1 LQTEQAHSSRA
12 YPLEKQALGSG
23 EGTPLAPQS
32 IDGQA
37 NRPPRQTQ
45 HASLAEARSP
55 LVWLNLVCLDAP
67 LVSVTWLWLF
77 ARTFHHSLPLGSW
90 IALFLTAW
98 SIYLADRLA
107 DTRSLPEDA
116 LRSLRHQF
124 CLRHRQIWIGALIVI
139 AMVDLLIIWNFLEV
153 AIFMAGSLVGA
164 LALAHLLLNYS
175 LGGAWPPLPLKEV
188 AVGSLFAA
196 GTLVPL
202 FPLFRPVTNIIV
214 LAAVIFAALCTLNCL
229 CIAFW
234 ERELDEIQGKV
245 SFATQFPTF
254 NRYLERFLFAFA
266 FAAGATAVVINEV
279 APVLASASVSS
290 FLLAI
295 LSYSGE
301 RFSRNQ
307 RTALADL
314 VLLTP
319 LLALTVMKP

>member
-1 LQTEQAHSSRA
+1 MQTEQAHSSRA
-12 YPLEKQALGSG
+12 YPLKKEALGSG
-23 EGTPLAPQS
+23 EGTLWAPQS
-32 IDGQA
+32 VDSKA
-37 NRPPRQTQ
+37 NRPPLQTQ
-45 HASLAEARSP
+45 HSSLAEARSP

-77 ARTFHHSLPLGSW
+77 ARTFHRSLPSASW

-98 SIYLADRLA
+98 LIYLADRLA

-116 LRSLRHQF
+116 PRSLRHQF
-124 CLRHRQIWIGALIVI
+124 CLRHRQIWIGGLIVI
-139 AMVDLLIIWNFLEV
+139 AIVDLLIIWNFLGI

-175 LGGAWPPLPLKEV
+175 LGGAWPPLPLKEL
-188 AVGSLFAA
+188 AVGSIFAA

-202 FPLFRPVTNIIV
+202 FPVFRPVTNIIV
-214 LAAVIFAALCTLNCL
+214 LTAAIFAALCTLNCL

-234 ERELDEIQGKV
+234 EKELDKIQRKV
-245 SFATQFPTF
+245 SFATRFPTLD
-254 NRYLERFLFAFA
+254 RHLERLLLAFA
-266 FAAGATAVVINEV
+266 FASGTTAVVIHEV
-279 APVLASASVSS
+279 APILASAGVSS

-301 RFSRNQ
+301 RLSRDQ